1 MRDDSRNAF
10 RSLRFSPNFT
20 AVALTVLALGI
31 GAGTAIFSVVDAVV
45 LRGLP
50 FHEHDRLVAV
60 LEHDTRRS
68 TTFGGGQ
75 TTPQTYVDW
84 RRMQESFEAIAGA
97 GSYGVLRMRNEAG
110 EPIDGRGL
118 RHARVLPGVSCY
130 TDARARVHGR
140 GRDRRPAPR
149 RDPELRLLAAA
160 VWRQP
165 GGDRQAHRSERS
177 NARDCRCDAAA
188 ICLRQF
194 AYPVGVE
201 FPTEVYWPI
210 AFTSDDKVRGS
221 NRNYNWLA
229 IARLKPGVSIE
240 QAHDQMNRVAV
251 ALDEQ
256 YPKFNP
262 GMRVRVVTLHYHP
275 GRKSPSSASSETS
288 VISAR
293 KRRRGRSATCRW
305 RRTASQE

>member
-1 MRDDSRNAF
+1 
-10 RSLRFSPNFT
+10 
-20 AVALTVLALGI
+20 VI
-31 GAGTAIFSVVDAVV
+31 GKRIEVNDQT
-45 LRGLP
+45 
-50 FHEHDRLVAV
+50 
-60 LEHDTRRS
+60 LEI
-68 TTFGGGQ
+68 
-75 TTPQTYVDW
+75 V
-84 RRMQESFEAIAGA
+84 
-97 GSYGVLRMRNEAG
+97 GVM
-110 EPIDGRGL
+110 P
-118 RHARVLPGVSCY
+118 
-130 TDARARVHGR
+130 
-140 GRDRRPAPR
+140 
-149 RDPELRLLAAA
+149 
-160 VWRQP
+160 
-165 GGDRQAHRSERS
+165 
-177 NARDCRCDAAA
+177 
-188 ICLRQF
+188 RQF